1 MAVQLFDFIDSLFNS
16 KKYQNNTAV
25 DKRQSF
31 FMTER
36 MMSIHYPLQV
46 EQLNV
51 LDINKE
57 RIMDFWSRY
66 LSGSYSRKPGW
77 IFTKV
82 NPSSKKETKR
92 DNFSKIKQPTVD
104 YFLSKNMLDE
114 RDYNTLKRDY
124 PEELLEE
131 LEIIQ
136 KNL

>member
-1 MAVQLFDFIDSLFNS
+1 MAVQLFDFIDSLFNL

-36 MMSIHYPLQV
+36 MMSIQYPLRV

-82 NPSSKKETKR
+82 NPSSKKETKK

-104 YFLSKNMLDE
+104 YFLFKNMLDV
-114 RDYNTLKRDY
+114 RDYDTLKRDY

>member
-66 LSGSYSRKPGW
+66 LSESYSRKPGW

-82 NPSSKKETKR
+82 NPSSKKENKK
-92 DNFSKIKQPTVD
+92 DNFSKIKQPTID
-104 YFLSKNMLDE
+104 YFLFKNMLDE

>member
-1 MAVQLFDFIDSLFNS
+1 MAVQLFDFIDSLFNL
-16 KKYQNNTAV
+16 KKYQINTAV

-82 NPSSKKETKR
+82 NPSSKKEAKK
-92 DNFSKIKQPTVD
+92 DNFSKIKQPTID

-114 RDYNTLKRDY
+114 RDYRTLKKDY

>member
-57 RIMDFWSRY
+57 RIMDFWASY

-82 NPSSKKETKR
+82 NPSIKKETK
-92 DNFSKIKQPTVD
+92 KIKQPTID

>member
-1 MAVQLFDFIDSLFNS
+1 MAVQLFDFIDSLFNL
-16 KKYQNNTAV
+16 KNYQINTAV

-82 NPSSKKETKR
+82 NPSSKKETKK
-92 DNFSKIKQPTVD
+92 DNFSKIKQPTID

-114 RDYNTLKRDY
+114 RDYDILKRDY

>member
-82 NPSSKKETKR
+82 NPSSKKETKK

-114 RDYNTLKRDY
+114 RDYDTLKRDY

>member
-82 NPSSKKETKR
+82 NPSSKKETKK
-92 DNFSKIKQPTVD
+92 DNFSKIKQPTID

-114 RDYNTLKRDY
+114 RDYDILKRDY

>member
-77 IFTKV
+77 IFIKV
-82 NPSSKKETKR
+82 NPSSKKENKK
-92 DNFSKIKQPTVD
+92 DNFSKIKQPTID

-114 RDYNTLKRDY
+114 RDYNTLKKDY
-124 PEELLEE
+124 PEKLLEE

>member
-57 RIMDFWSRY
+57 RIMDFWSSY

-82 NPSSKKETKR
+82 NPSSKKETKK
-92 DNFSKIKQPTVD
+92 DNFSRIKQPTID

>member
-1 MAVQLFDFIDSLFNS
+1 MAVQLFDFIDSLFNL

-82 NPSSKKETKR
+82 NPSSKKETKK

-114 RDYNTLKRDY
+114 RDYNILKRDY
-124 PEELLEE
+124 PEELLKE

>member
-1 MAVQLFDFIDSLFNS
+1 MAVQLFDFIDSLFNF

-82 NPSSKKETKR
+82 NPSSKKETKK
-92 DNFSKIKQPTVD
+92 DNFSKIKQSTVD